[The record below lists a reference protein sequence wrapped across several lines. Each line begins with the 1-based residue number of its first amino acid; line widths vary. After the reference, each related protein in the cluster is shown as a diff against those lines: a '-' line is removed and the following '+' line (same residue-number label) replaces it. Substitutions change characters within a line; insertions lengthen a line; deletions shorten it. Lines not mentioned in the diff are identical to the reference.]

1 MTETQLLELSALTEL
16 SRELTPIDCIRIR
29 NAIGLPEGLSEEAK
43 EGFLFLIAFKKW
55 RGHRPHRF
63 YTILRDIHPE
73 LITIACKIPW
83 LCVSSHSDVE
93 YEEEEKISIKS
104 LIELLKN
111 EITKGQWVAI
121 YMVVA
126 GETNV
131 NIGFQETLEMLLDK
145 ELIHSDLT
153 QLSQIMEV
161 IERNDIVEKLKVFQ
175 RAFNQMEE
183 GEFESKFK
191 REVNSQAKELVQWE
205 EKLKQFG
212 LMQFGLVQQMIGKDK
227 AVRLSEVYVDLTILK
242 QEPREINMEDETTYN
257 EIAYLRKIANK
268 EVEIIPVD
276 FTEELRKYKT
286 RKLITYKPMNPK
298 IGKWKGYKQT
308 PEIWCLIGNPGCGK
322 TFLAKRTALRFS
334 SSELVDIEYSISIP
348 CRSTDWH
355 AMESTRYEN
364 ELEIET
370 EYISKWLC
378 LGLPKGPNW
387 SRDLAKHLTESDG
400 EGLLLII
407 DGLDEFTRKVPF
419 GKTFLCLLLTRQSL
433 TKSTIIL
440 TSRPGAWTDIS
451 SVHELKIDRY
461 YQVLGFSPEN
471 RDLYFKKQI
480 INETKLR
487 ACWDLM
493 ERHDEMKQLS
503 LIPVNASLFAAL
515 LKGEGSTSI
524 STLSKL
530 YYELILYMI
539 RRELSRMG
547 LQEFSRVALISDLH
561 TDIQECL
568 KAIGFIA
575 FLGVAN
581 RDLASEENIP
591 LIMGQEEYPSNCL
604 GLAHEHYKKEAVG
617 LIKKVWTFAHLTM
630 QEFTAAHWLSIST
643 WTKQCHSIRY
653 ISHSSETFPL
663 FKMLVR
669 FLCGILSH
677 KSAAILSV
685 MYRYLTPQPTQLNN
699 MPIIYQYSLFRT
711 LYFLIEGWKVFTEF
725 YLQLTAILYE
735 TNSNSI
741 INRFA
746 YYRQFLPNPIYF
758 YFTQTVSPNEWIC
771 FLQSL
776 QLLSQ
781 IQLIYIKTEFIN
793 PKQFIDLIE
802 KVCSLHYLAL
812 EFYKKDTPSI
822 LKYFKDTEFPC
833 DTKISIEL
841 NECDLTHETAV
852 ELFPL
857 SNQNLFSL
865 NIGFSNSSTEF
876 QILLANQFSTLEYIS
891 LPKSRIPFYEADSYF
906 YTADYDILIPGLCQ
920 ATQLIGLQ
928 LMESLDANYSQ
939 LLIDVLPRFSNI
951 QEISIPDCSLIL
963 ALCNIS
969 NLTYLKI
976 DSKQGTSEQC
986 PYLLQLIFENRNT
999 LKYLDL
1005 DSLYNILTDMGIF
1018 LNCIALCTN
1027 LVELLLRSTKQT
1039 PEDISLWSNTVNN
1052 MKALVVLWLYSVPLY
1067 DTGLESLCAGLAYHT
1082 NIRKL
1087 GVVEA
1092 NLTSL
1097 SCDTLIQL
1105 IPTITQ
1111 LEILG
1116 VYDLKRLDIEAYKL
1130 LQQTADEYSIEL
1142 NKLH

>member
-1 MTETQLLELSALTEL
+1 MDISGLTALAELSNELTIDNVKEIRNEIGIPEALCEDLSQITNFIFAIRKWNQHNPFHFYLALKRIRPELTEKA
-16 SRELTPIDCIRIR
+16 CRI
-29 NAIGLPEGLSEEAK
+29 K
-43 EGFLFLIAFKKW
+43 
-55 RGHRPHRF
+55 
-63 YTILRDIHPE
+63 
-73 LITIACKIPW
+73 W
-83 LCVSSHSDVE
+83 LCNSSPDGTDFQQ
-93 YEEEEKISIKS
+93 EEELSIKT
-104 LIELLKN
+104 LIELLKT
-111 EITKGQWVAI
+111 EITKAQWLMV
-121 YMVVA
+121 YMIV
-126 GETNV
+126 TNEAKENV
-131 NIGFQETLEMLLDK
+131 SFADTLNVLLEK
-145 ELIHSDLT
+145 GLLNKDLT
-153 QLSQIMEV
+153 ELSNILKAIQREDIAAK
-161 IERNDIVEKLKVFQ
+161 IQNYRNLFST
-175 RAFNQMEE
+175 MEE
-183 GEFESKFK
+183 GEFESKLK
-191 REVNSQAKELVQWE
+191 KEISSQAKQMKQWE
-205 EKLKQFG
+205 SNLKDFLQIQYG
-212 LMQFGLVQQMIGKDK
+212 TVQQMLGDDESVNL
-227 AVRLSEVYVDLTILK
+227 AEVYIELTILK
-242 QEPREINMEDETTYN
+242 EKPKAINFKDETTYN

-268 EVEIIPVD
+268 EVEITPVD
-276 FTEELRKYKT
+276 FTEELKE
-286 RKLITYKPMNPK
+286 YKPTK
-298 IGKWKGYKQT
+298 
-308 PEIWCLIGNPGCGK
+308 PEIWCLLGNPGCGK

-334 SSELVDIEYSISIP
+334 SSELVDIKYTISIP

-355 AMESTRYEN
+355 TMESTRYEN

-387 SRDLAKHLTESDG
+387 SKDLAKHLTESDG

-419 GKTFLCLLLTRQSL
+419 WKTFLCLLLTRQSL

-480 INETKLR
+480 INETKLK
-487 ACWDLM
+487 ACWELM

-515 LKGEGSTSI
+515 LKGEDSTSI
-524 STLSKL
+524 NTLSKL

-581 RDLASEENIP
+581 RDLASEENVS

-630 QEFTAAHWLSIST
+630 QEFTAAHWLSTST
-643 WTKQCHSIRY
+643 WTKQCYSIRY
-653 ISHSSETFPL
+653 ISHSSENFSL

-699 MPIIYQYSLFRT
+699 MPMMYQFST
-711 LYFLIEGWKVFTEF
+711 GSITDNFLIKGWKAFTEF

-741 INRFA
+741 INRFD

-781 IQLIYIKTEFIN
+781 IQLIYIHTEFIN

-802 KVCSLHYLAL
+802 KLKVCSLHYLEL
-812 EFYKKDTPSI
+812 RFYKKFTPSI
-822 LKYFKDTEFPC
+822 LEYFKDTEFPC
-833 DTKISIEL
+833 DTKISIDL
-841 NECDLTHETAV
+841 YNCNLTHKTAV

-865 NIGFSNSSTEF
+865 NIESNNYSTEF
-876 QILLANQFSTLEYIS
+876 QILLANQFSTLQYVS
-891 LPKSRIPFYEADSYF
+891 LPKSPDSKFHYIGIVHQLTCV
-906 YTADYDILIPGLCQ
+906 YATNYDILILGLCQ
-920 ATQLIGLQ
+920 ATQLIGLE
-928 LMESLDANYSQ
+928 LTESLRANYSQ
-939 LLIDVLPRFSNI
+939 LLIDVLPLFSNI
-951 QEISIPDCSLIL
+951 QEISISDCSLIP
-963 ALCNIS
+963 ALRKFS
-969 NLTYLKI
+969 NLTYLCV
-976 DSKQGTSEQC
+976 DSKQRTSEQC

-999 LKYLDL
+999 LKYLYL
-1005 DSLYNILTDMGIF
+1005 SNLYNILTDMDIF

-1027 LVELLLRSTKQT
+1027 LVELWLSDTKQT
-1039 PEDISLWSNTVNN
+1039 PKDISLWSGTVNN
-1052 MKALVVLWLYSVPLY
+1052 MKALVVLMLLSVPLY
-1067 DTGLESLCAGLAYHT
+1067 DAELESLCAGLAYHT
-1082 NIRKL
+1082 NIRELEVTHAK
-1087 GVVEA
+1087 
-1092 NLTSL
+1092 LTSL
-1097 SCDTLIQL
+1097 SCNTLIQL

-1111 LEILG
+1111 LERLV
-1116 VYDLKRLDIEAYKL
+1116 VYGLKYPDKEAYKL
-1130 LQQTADEYSIEL
+1130 LQQTADEYSIRL
-1142 NKLH
+1142 KLESHYFY

>member
-1 MTETQLLELSALTEL
+1 MAENILAELGASNRLLKELKTEEIIRILTEL
-16 SRELTPIDCIRIR
+16 RVPEVLYQDIKQGTNFLT
-29 NAIGLPEGLSEEAK
+29 AL
-43 EGFLFLIAFKKW
+43 KKW
-55 RGHRPHRF
+55 SGLNSYQFYQSLNSVRPD
-63 YTILRDIHPE
+63 LVPV
-73 LITIACKIPW
+73 ACRIKW
-83 LCVSSHSDVE
+83 LCVSSPEQTE
-93 YEEEEKISIKS
+93 YKEEEVLSVKT
-104 LIELLKN
+104 LIELMKSEISKANWELIYMAVTGEAGEN
-111 EITKGQWVAI
+111 INFEITLNKLLENGLIDRDLSTLKGI
-121 YMVVA
+121 LF
-126 GETNV
+126 E
-131 NIGFQETLEMLLDK
+131 IDRED
-145 ELIHSDLT
+145 LI
-153 QLSQIMEV
+153 
-161 IERNDIVEKLKVFQ
+161 EKLQ
-175 RAFNQMEE
+175 QYQNAFRSMEE
-183 GEFESKFK
+183 EEFESKFK
-191 REVNSQAKELVQWE
+191 REVNNQAKELKQWE
-205 EKLKQFG
+205 MKLREFVKVQYKQVKQLLG
-212 LMQFGLVQQMIGKDK
+212 DDESVS
-227 AVRLSEVYVDLTILK
+227 LSEVFVDLTILK
-242 QEPREINMEDETTYN
+242 QKPKEINMTDETTYN

-276 FTEELRKYKT
+276 FTEEI
-286 RKLITYKPMNPK
+286 ITYK
-298 IGKWKGYKQT
+298 QT
-308 PEIWCLIGNPGCGK
+308 EPEIWCLIGNPGCGK

-334 SSELVDIEYSISIP
+334 SSELINIQYSISIP

-387 SRDLAKHLTESDG
+387 PKDLAKHLTESDG

-407 DGLDEFTRKVPF
+407 DGLDEFTRKIPF
-419 GKTFLCLLLTRQSL
+419 GKTLLCLLLTRQSL

-451 SVHELKIDRY
+451 SLHELNVDRY

-471 RDLYFKKQI
+471 RDLYFMKQI
-480 INETKLR
+480 MNETKLR

-530 YYELILYMI
+530 YYELTLYMI

-568 KAIGFIA
+568 KGIGFIA

-581 RDLASEENIP
+581 RDLASEENVP

-617 LIKKVWTFAHLTM
+617 LIKKVWTFAHLSM
-630 QEFTAAHWLSIST
+630 QEFTAAHWLSTST
-643 WTKQCHSIRY
+643 WTEQCYSIRY
-653 ISHSSETFPL
+653 ISHSSENFSL

-685 MYRYLTPQPTQLNN
+685 MYRYLTPQPAQINN
-699 MPIIYQYSLFRT
+699 MPMMYQFSTDNFLF
-711 LYFLIEGWKVFTEF
+711 EDWKVFTEF
-725 YLQLTAILYE
+725 YLQLTAILFE

-746 YYRQFLPNPIYF
+746 YFRQFLPNPIYL

-781 IQLIYIKTEFIN
+781 IQLIYIKTEYIN

-802 KVCSLHYLAL
+802 RVKVFSLHYLAL
-812 EFYKKDTPSI
+812 EFHEKDTPSI
-822 LKYFKDTEFPC
+822 LEYFKDKEFPC
-833 DTKISIEL
+833 DTKIRIAL
-841 NECDLTHETAV
+841 YECDLTHETAV

-857 SNQNLFSL
+857 SNQNLFNLYIKS
-865 NIGFSNSSTEF
+865 SNYTTEF
-876 QILLANQFSTLEYIS
+876 QILLANQLSTLEYVS
-891 LPKSRIPFYEADSYF
+891 LPESRIQVFHIEKVSNELF
-906 YTADYDILIPGLCQ
+906 EHVYTADYDILIPGLCQ

-928 LMESLDANYSQ
+928 LIVSLSANYSQ
-939 LLIDVLPRFSNI
+939 LLIDVLPHFSNI
-951 QEISIPDCSLIL
+951 QEIRIHDYSLIP
-963 ALCNIS
+963 ALSNLS

-976 DSKQGTSEQC
+976 DSEQRTSEHC

-999 LKYLDL
+999 LKYLYL
-1005 DSLYNILTDMGIF
+1005 YSLYKILTDMDIF

-1027 LVELLLRSTKQT
+1027 LVELSLYATKQT
-1039 PEDISLWSNTVNN
+1039 SKDISLWSDTVNN
-1052 MKALVVLWLYSVPLY
+1052 MKALVVLNLQSVRLY
-1067 DTGLESLCAGLAYHT
+1067 DAEFESLCAGLAYHT

-1087 GVVEA
+1087 WVTRA
-1092 NLTSL
+1092 NLTSP

-1111 LEILG
+1111 LERLN
-1116 VYDLKRLDIEAYKL
+1116 VSNFRRLDEEAYKL
-1130 LQQTADEYSIEL
+1130 LQQTAKEYSIKFKVES
-1142 NKLH
+1142 HSFY

>member
-1 MTETQLLELSALTEL
+1 MTEAQLLELSALTEL
-16 SRELTPIDCIRIR
+16 SRELTAIDCIRIR
-29 NAIGLPEGLSEEAK
+29 NVIGLPEGLSEEAK
-43 EGFLFLIAFKKW
+43 EGFLFLIAFKQW

-93 YEEEEKISIKS
+93 YEEEETISIKS
-104 LIELLKN
+104 LIELLKT
-111 EITKGQWVAI
+111 ELTKGQWIAI

-145 ELIHSDLT
+145 GLIHSDLT
-153 QLSQIMEV
+153 QLSQIMKV
-161 IERNDIVEKLKVFQ
+161 IQKNDIVEKLRVYQK
-175 RAFNQMEE
+175 AFIRMEE

-191 REVNSQAKELVQWE
+191 REVNNQAKEMAQWE
-205 EKLKQFG
+205 EKLKQFA
-212 LMQFGLVQQMIGKDK
+212 LMQFEKVHQMIGKDK
-227 AVRLSEVYVDLTILK
+227 PVSLSEIYVDLTILK

-268 EVEIIPVD
+268 EAKVNPVD
-276 FTEELRKYKT
+276 FTKELRKYKP
-286 RKLITYKPMNPK
+286 RKLITYKTKNPK
-298 IGKWKGYKQT
+298 IGKWQSYKKT

-334 SSELVDIEYSISIP
+334 RSELVGIQYTISIP
-348 CRSTDWH
+348 CRNTDWH
-355 AMESTRYEN
+355 SMESTRYEN
-364 ELEIET
+364 ESEIET

-378 LGLPKGPNW
+378 LGLPMAIW
-387 SRDLAKHLTESDG
+387 SKDLAKHLTESDG

-419 GKTFLCLLLTRQSL
+419 GKTFLCLLLTRHSL

-451 SVHELKIDRY
+451 SVYELKIDRY

-480 INETKLR
+480 TNETKQK

-493 ERHDEMKQLS
+493 ERHDEMNQLS

-515 LKGEGSTSI
+515 LKGEDSTSI

-530 YYELILYMI
+530 YYELTLYMI

-568 KAIGFIA
+568 KGVGFIA

-581 RDLASEENIP
+581 RDLASEENVP
-591 LIMGQEEYPSNCL
+591 LFMGQEEYPSNCL

-617 LIKKVWTFAHLTM
+617 LFKKVWTFAHLTM
-630 QEFTAAHWLSIST
+630 QEFTAAHWLSTST
-643 WTKQCHSIRY
+643 WTEQCYSIRY
-653 ISHSSETFPL
+653 ISHSSDNFSL

-685 MYRYLTPQPTQLNN
+685 MYRYLTPQPIRINN
-699 MPIIYQYSLFRT
+699 MPMSVQLQIEKFRT
-711 LYFLIEGWKVFTEF
+711 EGFLIQGWKVFTEF

-746 YYRQFLPNPIYF
+746 YFRQFLPYPIYF

-781 IQLIYIKTEFIN
+781 IQLIYIDTEFIN
-793 PKQFIDLIE
+793 PKQFIHLIE
-802 KVCSLHYLAL
+802 KVKVCSLHYLAL
-812 EFYKKDTPSI
+812 QFYSKDATEI
-822 LKYFKDTEFPC
+822 LKYTNTIRDTQLMF
-833 DTKISIEL
+833 DTKL
-841 NECDLTHETAV
+841 CLYLAECNLTNDSAV
-852 ELFPL
+852 DIF
-857 SNQNLFSL
+857 SNTNQIIFSL
-865 NIGFSNSSTEF
+865 ILSSNTYSVECQH
-876 QILLANQFSTLEYIS
+876 QIANQLTVSLEYIYIHDMS
-891 LPKSRIPFYEADSYF
+891 SEIIH
-906 YTADYDILIPGLCQ
+906 ILSALFR
-920 ATQLIGLQ
+920 ATQLKGL
-928 LMESLDANYSQ
+928 LLFSIPKEFYEQ
-939 LLIDVLPRFSNI
+939 LLTVLPNFSHL
-951 QEISIPDCSLIL
+951 QEIKLEDYSLLPALHNLSSI
-963 ALCNIS
+963 
-969 NLTYLKI
+969 TYLKI
-976 DSKQGTSEQC
+976 SNIFGDSKQEFKHC
-986 PYLLQLIFENRNT
+986 PYLLRLIFEIRNT
-999 LKYLDL
+999 LSYL
-1005 DSLYNILTDMGIF
+1005 SLYKLNNILTDMDMF
-1018 LNCIALCTN
+1018 LNCVALCTN
-1027 LVELLLRSTKQT
+1027 LVELWLSSTYQCQTKLT
-1039 PEDISLWSNTVNN
+1039 PEDIDIWSNTVNN
-1052 MKALVVLWLYSVPLY
+1052 MKALIIFSLHGVTLY

-1082 NIRKL
+1082 NIMKL
-1087 GVVEA
+1087 MVKDA

-1111 LEILG
+1111 LEELN
-1116 VYDLKRLDIEAYKL
+1116 VLDLKEPDEEAYKL
-1130 LQQTADEYSIEL
+1130 LQRTANEYSIKL
-1142 NKLH
+1142 N

>member
-1 MTETQLLELSALTEL
+1 MDISGLTALTEL
-16 SRELTPIDCIRIR
+16 SNELTIDNIKQIR
-29 NAIGLPEGLSEEAK
+29 NEIGIPEGLCEDLSQITNFIFAIKRWNQHNPFHFYLALKRIRPELTEKACRIKWLCNSSPDGTDFQQQEELSIKTLMELLKTEITKAQWLLVYMIVTNEAK
-43 EGFLFLIAFKKW
+43 E
-55 RGHRPHRF
+55 
-63 YTILRDIHPE
+63 
-73 LITIACKIPW
+73 
-83 LCVSSHSDVE
+83 
-93 YEEEEKISIKS
+93 
-104 LIELLKN
+104 
-111 EITKGQWVAI
+111 
-121 YMVVA
+121 
-126 GETNV
+126 NV
-131 NIGFQETLEMLLDK
+131 NFADTLNVLLEKRLINKDLS
-145 ELIHSDLT
+145 ELSNILKAIQREDIAAKL
-153 QLSQIMEV
+153 QDY
-161 IERNDIVEKLKVFQ
+161 RNLFST
-175 RAFNQMEE
+175 MEE
-183 GEFESKFK
+183 GEFEGKFK
-191 REVNSQAKELVQWE
+191 KEISSQAKQMKEWE
-205 EKLKQFG
+205 IKLREFAKSQFEKVKQM
-212 LMQFGLVQQMIGKDK
+212 LGKDK
-227 AVRLSEVYVDLTILK
+227 LEWLENVFVDLTILK
-242 QEPREINMEDETTYN
+242 EEPREINFKDETTYN

-276 FTEELRKYKT
+276 FTEE
-286 RKLITYKPMNPK
+286 ITTYE
-298 IGKWKGYKQT
+298 QTT

-334 SSELVDIEYSISIP
+334 RSELVGIQYTISIP

-387 SRDLAKHLTESDG
+387 SKDLAKHLTESDG

-440 TSRPGAWTDIS
+440 TSRPGVWTDIS
-451 SVHELKIDRY
+451 SIHELKIDRY

-480 INETKLR
+480 INETKLK

-515 LKGEGSTSI
+515 LKGEDSTSI

-530 YYELILYMI
+530 YYELTLYMI

-575 FLGVAN
+575 FIGVAN
-581 RDLASEENIP
+581 RDLASEENVP
-591 LIMGQEEYPSNCL
+591 LIMGQEEYPSSCL

-617 LIKKVWTFAHLTM
+617 LFKKVWTFAHLTM
-630 QEFTAAHWLSIST
+630 QEFTAAHWLSTST
-643 WTKQCHSIRY
+643 WTEQCYSIRY
-653 ISHSSETFPL
+653 ISNSIENFSL

-699 MPIIYQYSLFRT
+699 MPMMYQFQT
-711 LYFLIEGWKVFTEF
+711 EDFLIEDWKVFTEL
-725 YLQLTAILYE
+725 YLQLTAMLYE

-741 INRFA
+741 TNRFA

-758 YFTQTVSPNEWIC
+758 YFTKTVSPNEWIC

-781 IQLIYIKTEFIN
+781 IQLIYIKNEFIN
-793 PKQFIDLIE
+793 PKQFIDLFGKI

-812 EFYKKDTPSI
+812 EFYEKDSAEI
-822 LKYFKDTEFPC
+822 LEYTNTINRTQLMF
-833 DTKISIEL
+833 DTKL
-841 NECDLTHETAV
+841 YLYLLLCNLTEDTAV
-852 ELFPL
+852 NIF
-857 SNQNLFSL
+857 SNNNQILFSL
-865 NIGFSNSSTEF
+865 RLYNNEYSNDCQQ
-876 QILLANQFSTLEYIS
+876 QIANEISALEYIHIYNMGS
-891 LPKSRIPFYEADSYF
+891 EIILSALP
-906 YTADYDILIPGLCQ
+906 Q
-920 ATQLIGLQ
+920 ATQLKALILYDIPI
-928 LMESLDANYSQ
+928 EFYEQ
-939 LLIDVLPRFSNI
+939 LLPMLPNFSNL
-951 QEISIPDCSLIL
+951 QEIELKEYSLIP
-963 ALCNIS
+963 ALS
-969 NLTYLKI
+969 NLSNVTYIKI
-976 DSKQGTSEQC
+976 INSDTEDPKLG
-986 PYLLQLIFENRNT
+986 PYLQQLIFENRNT
-999 LKYLDL
+999 LKYLSL
-1005 DSLYNILTDMGIF
+1005 DFVDNILTDMDIF

-1027 LVELLLRSTKQT
+1027 LVELWLSYTDLT
-1039 PEDISLWSNTVNN
+1039 PEDISLWSATVNN
-1052 MKALVVLWLYSVPLY
+1052 MNALVVLQLQSIPLS
-1067 DTGLESLCAGLAYHT
+1067 DTGLESLCAGLACHT
-1082 NIRKL
+1082 NIRSL
-1087 GVVEA
+1087 WVTEA
-1092 NLTSL
+1092 DLTSL

-1111 LEILG
+1111 LEILY
-1116 VYDLKRLDIEAYKL
+1116 VSDLEELDEEAFEL

-1142 NKLH
+1142 N

>member
-1 MTETQLLELSALTEL
+1 MAEFAEISALIELSEKISTAEILQIQTVIRMPEALCKDVTKVTSFLTSIKQWKEHDPYL
-16 SRELTPIDCIRIR
+16 FYLALEDLRPELTT
-29 NAIGLPEGLSEEAK
+29 L
-43 EGFLFLIAFKKW
+43 
-55 RGHRPHRF
+55 
-63 YTILRDIHPE
+63 
-73 LITIACKIPW
+73 ACGIPW
-83 LCVSSHSDVE
+83 LCMPTPNKLE
-93 YEEEEKISIKS
+93 YQAKELSIKS
-104 LIELLKN
+104 LIDLLKS
-111 EITKGQWVAI
+111 EITKDKWGII
-121 YMVVA
+121 YMVIA
-126 GETNV
+126 NEAKENADFELTLNKMAEK
-131 NIGFQETLEMLLDK
+131 GFIEKD
-145 ELIHSDLT
+145 LIK
-153 QLSQIMEV
+153 LSQMMAV
-161 IERNDIVEKLKVFQ
+161 IKRDDIVEKMQPYQ
-175 RAFNQMEE
+175 RAFSGMED
-183 GEFESKFK
+183 GEFEWKFK
-191 REVNSQAKELVQWE
+191 KEVGNQGKEVKEWKQKLIDFSQI
-205 EKLKQFG
+205 QFG
-212 LMQFGLVQQMIGKDK
+212 TVKQMLGTDK
-227 AVRLSEVYVDLTILK
+227 AVRLTEVYVDLTILK
-242 QEPREINMEDETTYN
+242 REPEAINLEDETTYN
-257 EIAYLRKIANK
+257 EIALLRKIANK
-268 EVEIIPVD
+268 KVKINPIN
-276 FTEELRKYKT
+276 FTNELTSYEPT
-286 RKLITYKPMNPK
+286 
-298 IGKWKGYKQT
+298 T

-334 SSELVDIEYSISIP
+334 SSELVNIQYTISIP

-364 ELEIET
+364 ESEIET

-387 SRDLAKHLTESDG
+387 SKDLAKHLTESDG

-440 TSRPGAWTDIS
+440 SSRPGAWTNIS
-451 SVHELKIDRY
+451 SVHELKIDQY

-480 INETKLR
+480 INENKLR

-493 ERHDEMKQLS
+493 ARHDEMKQLS

-515 LKGEGSTSI
+515 LKGEDSTSI
-524 STLSKL
+524 NTLSKL
-530 YYELILYMI
+530 YYELTLYMI

-568 KAIGFIA
+568 KGIGFIA

-581 RDLASEENIP
+581 RDLASEENVP

-630 QEFTAAHWLSIST
+630 QEFTAAHWLSTST
-643 WTKQCHSIRY
+643 WTKQCYSIRY
-653 ISHSSETFPL
+653 ISHSIENFSL

-699 MPIIYQYSLFRT
+699 MPMRVQFQT
-711 LYFLIEGWKVFTEF
+711 EGFLIEGWKVFTEF

-758 YFTQTVSPNEWIC
+758 YFEQTVSPNEWIC

-802 KVCSLHYLAL
+802 KVKVCSLHHLAL
-812 EFYKKDTPSI
+812 ELYNKDSTEI
-822 LKYFKDTEFPC
+822 LEYTNTIRETQLMF
-833 DTKISIEL
+833 DTKLCL
-841 NECDLTHETAV
+841 NLRGCNLTRDTAV
-852 ELFPL
+852 
-857 SNQNLFSL
+857 NLFSY
-865 NIGFSNSSTEF
+865 SN
-876 QILLANQFSTLEYIS
+876 QILFSLILGSNEYSNEYEKQIANQLTALEYIHINDMES
-891 LPKSRIPFYEADSYF
+891 EIIFSALS
-906 YTADYDILIPGLCQ
+906 Q
-920 ATQLIGLQ
+920 ATQLKALFLYEIPNECYEQ
-928 LMESLDANYSQ
+928 L
-939 LLIDVLPRFSNI
+939 ITVLPNLSNL
-951 QEISIPDCSLIL
+951 QEIELEEYSLIP
-963 ALCNIS
+963 ALS
-969 NLTYLKI
+969 NLSNVTYLKI
-976 DSKQGTSEQC
+976 DYSNPEDSKQC
-986 PYLLQLIFENRNT
+986 PCLLQLIFENRNT
-999 LKYLDL
+999 LKYLYL
-1005 DSLYNILTDMGIF
+1005 DSLYNILTDMDIF

-1027 LVELLLRSTKQT
+1027 LVELWLHGTNLT
-1039 PEDISLWSNTVNN
+1039 PEDISLWSDTVNN
-1052 MKALVVLWLYSVPLY
+1052 MKALVVLHLLSVTLY
-1067 DTGLESLCAGLAYHT
+1067 DTGLESLCVGLAYHT

-1087 GVVEA
+1087 WVTEA
-1092 NLTSL
+1092 NITSL

-1111 LEILG
+1111 LEILD
-1116 VYDLKRLDIEAYKL
+1116 VSDLEYPDKEAYKL
-1130 LQQTADEYSIEL
+1130 LQQTADEYSIKL
-1142 NKLH
+1142 N

>member
-1 MTETQLLELSALTEL
+1 MDISGLTALAELSNELTIDNVKEIRNEIGIPEALCEDLSQITNFIFAIRKWNQHNPFRFYLALKRIRPELTEKA
-16 SRELTPIDCIRIR
+16 CRI
-29 NAIGLPEGLSEEAK
+29 K
-43 EGFLFLIAFKKW
+43 
-55 RGHRPHRF
+55 
-63 YTILRDIHPE
+63 
-73 LITIACKIPW
+73 W
-83 LCVSSHSDVE
+83 LCNSSPDGTDFQ
-93 YEEEEKISIKS
+93 EEEELSIKT
-104 LIELLKN
+104 LIELLKT
-111 EITKGQWVAI
+111 EITKAQWLMV
-121 YMVVA
+121 YMIVTSEA
-126 GETNV
+126 KENV
-131 NIGFQETLEMLLDK
+131 SFADTLNVLLEK
-145 ELIHSDLT
+145 GLINKDLT
-153 QLSQIMEV
+153 ELSNILKAIQRE
-161 IERNDIVEKLKVFQ
+161 DIAAKLQDYWNLFST
-175 RAFNQMEE
+175 MEE

-191 REVNSQAKELVQWE
+191 KEISSQAKQMKQWE
-205 EKLKQFG
+205 SNLKDFLQIQYG
-212 LMQFGLVQQMIGKDK
+212 TVQQMIGDDESVNL
-227 AVRLSEVYVDLTILK
+227 AEVYIELTILK
-242 QEPREINMEDETTYN
+242 QKPKAVNFKDETTYN

-268 EVEIIPVD
+268 EVEITPVD
-276 FTEELRKYKT
+276 FTEELKE
-286 RKLITYKPMNPK
+286 YKPTK
-298 IGKWKGYKQT
+298 

-334 SSELVDIEYSISIP
+334 SSELVDIQYTISIP

-355 AMESTRYEN
+355 VMESTRYE
-364 ELEIET
+364 EEKKVESEFIQ
-370 EYISKWLC
+370 KWLC
-378 LGLPKGPNW
+378 LGLPVGPSW
-387 SRDLAKHLTESDG
+387 TMDLVKHLNESSG

-407 DGLDEFTRKVPF
+407 DGLDEFTRNVPF

-471 RDLYFKKQI
+471 RDLYFTKQI

-515 LKGEGSTSI
+515 LKGEESTSI

-530 YYELILYMI
+530 YYELTLYMI

-547 LQEFSRVALISDLH
+547 LQEFSRVALISELH

-581 RDLASEENIP
+581 RDLASEENVP

-617 LIKKVWTFAHLTM
+617 LFKKVWTFAHLTM
-630 QEFTAAHWLSIST
+630 QEFTAAHWLSTST
-643 WTKQCHSIRY
+643 WTEQCYSIRY
-653 ISHSSETFPL
+653 ISHSSGNFSL

-685 MYRYLTPQPTQLNN
+685 MYRYLTPQPTQINN
-699 MPIIYQYSLFRT
+699 MPIMYQFSTDGLFRNDG
-711 LYFLIEGWKVFTEF
+711 FIIKSWKIFTEF

-781 IQLIYIKTEFIN
+781 IQLISIETEFIN

-802 KVCSLHYLAL
+802 KVCSLHYLEL
-812 EFYKKDTPSI
+812 EFSNKDTPSI
-822 LKYFKDTEFPC
+822 LEYFKDTEFPC
-833 DTKISIEL
+833 DTKISIQL
-841 NECDLTHETAV
+841 CKCDLTHETAI

-857 SNQNLFSL
+857 YNQNLFSL
-865 NIGFSNSSTEF
+865 GIVSSDCSIGF
-876 QILLANQFSTLEYIS
+876 QLLLANQLSTLEYIT
-891 LPKSRIPFYEADSYF
+891 LPESSFYFPLFGNMLFTRPCTSVYH
-906 YTADYDILIPGLCQ
+906 ILIPALCK

-928 LMESLDANYSQ
+928 LMESLNAKYSQ

-951 QEISIPDCSLIL
+951 QEISICDYSLIP

-976 DSKQGTSEQC
+976 DSIQGTSEQC

-999 LKYLDL
+999 LKYLYL
-1005 DSLYNILTDMGIF
+1005 DNLYNILTDMDIF

-1027 LVELLLRSTKQT
+1027 LVELWLFNTKQT
-1039 PEDISLWSNTVNN
+1039 PKDISLWSNTVNN
-1052 MKALVVLWLYSVPLY
+1052 MKALVVLDLQRVPLSN
-1067 DTGLESLCAGLAYHT
+1067 TGLESLCAGLAYHT
-1082 NIRKL
+1082 NIRELRVKD
-1087 GVVEA
+1087 A
-1092 NLTSL
+1092 KLTSL

-1111 LEILG
+1111 LEILM
-1116 VYDLKRLDIEAYKL
+1116 VSDLEEPDKEAYKL
-1130 LQQTADEYSIEL
+1130 LQQTADEYSIL
-1142 NKLH
+1142 LV

>member
-1 MTETQLLELSALTEL
+1 MDISGLTALAELSNELTIDNVIQIRNEIGIPEALCEDLSQITNFIFAIRKWNQHNPFHFYLALKRIRPELTEKA
-16 SRELTPIDCIRIR
+16 CRI
-29 NAIGLPEGLSEEAK
+29 K
-43 EGFLFLIAFKKW
+43 
-55 RGHRPHRF
+55 
-63 YTILRDIHPE
+63 
-73 LITIACKIPW
+73 W
-83 LCVSSHSDVE
+83 LCKSSPDGTDFQQ
-93 YEEEEKISIKS
+93 EEELSIKT
-104 LIELLKN
+104 LIELLKT
-111 EITKGQWVAI
+111 EITKAQWLMV
-121 YMVVA
+121 YMIVTSEA
-126 GETNV
+126 KENV
-131 NIGFQETLEMLLDK
+131 SFADTLNVLLEKGLINK
-145 ELIHSDLT
+145 ELT
-153 QLSQIMEV
+153 ELSNILKAIQREDIAAKLQDY
-161 IERNDIVEKLKVFQ
+161 RNLFST
-175 RAFNQMEE
+175 MEE
-183 GEFESKFK
+183 GELESKFK
-191 REVNSQAKELVQWE
+191 KEISSQAKQMKQWE
-205 EKLKQFG
+205 IKLREFAKSQFEKVKQM
-212 LMQFGLVQQMIGKDK
+212 LGKDK
-227 AVRLSEVYVDLTILK
+227 LEWLENVFVDLTILK
-242 QEPREINMEDETTYN
+242 EEPREIKIEDETTYN

-276 FTEELRKYKT
+276 FTEE
-286 RKLITYKPMNPK
+286 ITTYEPT
-298 IGKWKGYKQT
+298 T

-334 SSELVDIEYSISIP
+334 SSELVGIQYSISIP

-387 SRDLAKHLTESDG
+387 SKDLAKHLTESDG

-419 GKTFLCLLLTRQSL
+419 GETFLCLLLTRQSL

-480 INETKLR
+480 IIETKLK

-515 LKGEGSTSI
+515 LKGEDSTSI
-524 STLSKL
+524 NTLSKL

-581 RDLASEENIP
+581 RDLASEENVP

-630 QEFTAAHWLSIST
+630 QEFTAAHWLSTST
-643 WTKQCHSIRY
+643 WTEQCYSIRY
-653 ISHSSETFPL
+653 ISHSRENFSL

-677 KSAAILSV
+677 KSAAIISI
-685 MYRYLTPQPTQLNN
+685 MYRYLTPQPTQLNS
-699 MPIIYQYSLFRT
+699 MPMIYQIHSEG
-711 LYFLIEGWKVFTEF
+711 FLIKGWKVFTEF

-758 YFTQTVSPNEWIC
+758 YFEQTVSPNEWIC

-781 IQLIYIKTEFIN
+781 IQLISIDTDFIN
-793 PKQFIDLIE
+793 PKQFTDLIE
-802 KVCSLHYLAL
+802 KVKVCSLHYLAL
-812 EFYKKDTPSI
+812 EFYNKDSAEI
-822 LKYFKDTEFPC
+822 LEYTNTIRETQLMF
-833 DTKISIEL
+833 DTKLCL
-841 NECDLTHETAV
+841 NLRGCNLTGDTAV
-852 ELFPL
+852 
-857 SNQNLFSL
+857 NLFSY
-865 NIGFSNSSTEF
+865 NN
-876 QILLANQFSTLEYIS
+876 QILFSLRLSYNEYSNEYENQIANQLTALEYIDIS
-891 LPKSRIPFYEADSYF
+891 YMKS
-906 YTADYDILIPGLCQ
+906 DIMLSALSQ
-920 ATQLIGLQ
+920 ATQLKAL
-928 LMESLDANYSQ
+928 SLFKIPNEYYEQ
-939 LLIDVLPRFSNI
+939 LLTVLPNFSNL
-951 QEISIPDCSLIL
+951 QEMELEDYSLIP
-963 ALCNIS
+963 ALS
-969 NLTYLKI
+969 NLSNVTYLRIGSVFSDESGFQEELK
-976 DSKQGTSEQC
+976 QC
-986 PYLLQLIFENRNT
+986 PYLLQLIFDNRNT

-1005 DSLYNILTDMGIF
+1005 HSLDNILTDMDIL

-1027 LVELLLRSTKQT
+1027 LVVLSLHGTKQT
-1039 PEDISLWSNTVNN
+1039 PEDISLWSDTVNS
-1052 MKALVVLWLYSVPLY
+1052 MKALVVLYIQYIPLS

-1087 GVVEA
+1087 VVIYA
-1092 NLTSL
+1092 KLTSL

-1105 IPTITQ
+1105 MPTITQ
-1111 LEILG
+1111 LEE
-1116 VYDLKRLDIEAYKL
+1116 LDVSELDKLDEEAYKL
-1130 LQQTADEYSIEL
+1130 LQQTADEYSVIL
-1142 NKLH
+1142 KM

>member
-1 MTETQLLELSALTEL
+1 MAENILAELGASNRLLKELKPEEITQILTEL
-16 SRELTPIDCIRIR
+16 RVPEVLYQDIKQGTNFLT
-29 NAIGLPEGLSEEAK
+29 AL
-43 EGFLFLIAFKKW
+43 KKW
-55 RGHRPHRF
+55 SGLNSYRF
-63 YTILRDIHPE
+63 YQSLNSVRPDLAPV
-73 LITIACKIPW
+73 ACRVKW
-83 LCVSSHSDVE
+83 LCVSSPEQTE
-93 YEEEEKISIKS
+93 YKEEEVLSVKT
-104 LIELLKN
+104 LIELMKS
-111 EITKGQWVAI
+111 EISKANWELI
-121 YMVVA
+121 YMAVTGEA
-126 GETNV
+126 GENV
-131 NIGFQETLEMLLDK
+131 NFEKTLNKLLENGFIDKGLNTLKGILL
-145 ELIHSDLT
+145 E
-153 QLSQIMEV
+153 
-161 IERNDIVEKLKVFQ
+161 IEREDLIEKLQ
-175 RAFNQMEE
+175 QYQNAFSAMEE

-191 REVNSQAKELVQWE
+191 REVNNQAKQMKQWE
-205 EKLKQFG
+205 SNLKHFLQIQYG
-212 LMQFGLVQQMIGKDK
+212 TVQQMLGEDESVNL
-227 AVRLSEVYVDLTILK
+227 AEVYIELTILK
-242 QEPREINMEDETTYN
+242 QKPKAINFKDETTYN

-268 EVEIIPVD
+268 EVEITPVN
-276 FTEELRKYKT
+276 FTKELTSYKST
-286 RKLITYKPMNPK
+286 R
-298 IGKWKGYKQT
+298 

-322 TFLAKRTALRFS
+322 TFLARRTALRFS
-334 SSELVDIEYSISIP
+334 SSDLIGIQYTISIP

-355 AMESTRYEN
+355 AMESTRYE
-364 ELEIET
+364 EEKKVESEFIQ
-370 EYISKWLC
+370 KWMC
-378 LGLPKGPNW
+378 LGLPVGPSW
-387 SRDLAKHLTESDG
+387 TMDLAKHLNESSG

-419 GKTFLCLLLTRQSL
+419 GKTFLCLLLTRLSL

-451 SVHELKIDRY
+451 SDHELKIDRY

-471 RDLYFKKQI
+471 RDLYFMKQI
-480 INETKLR
+480 ANENKLK
-487 ACWDLM
+487 ACWELM

-515 LKGEGSTSI
+515 LKGEDSTSI
-524 STLSKL
+524 NTLSKL
-530 YYELILYMI
+530 YYELTLYMI

-547 LQEFSRVALISDLH
+547 LQEFSRVALISELH

-568 KAIGFIA
+568 KGIGFIA

-581 RDLASEENIP
+581 RDLASEENVP

-630 QEFTAAHWLSIST
+630 QEFTAAHWLSTST
-643 WTKQCHSIRY
+643 WTQQCYSIRY
-653 ISHSSETFPL
+653 ISNSNENFSI

-685 MYRYLTPQPTQLNN
+685 MYRYLTPQPIQINN
-699 MPIIYQYSLFRT
+699 MPMRYQFNTSGIIKGWGRFST
-711 LYFLIEGWKVFTEF
+711 EGFLIEGWKVFTEF

-758 YFTQTVSPNEWIC
+758 YFTLTASPNEWVC

-776 QLLSQ
+776 QLLPQ

-802 KVCSLHYLAL
+802 KVKVCSLHYLAL
-812 EFYKKDTPSI
+812 EFYYKDSTKI
-822 LKYFKDTEFPC
+822 LEYTDTIRETQLIF
-833 DTKISIEL
+833 DTKLCL
-841 NECDLTHETAV
+841 NLQDCNLTGDTAV
-852 ELFPL
+852 NIF
-857 SNQNLFSL
+857 SYNSQILFSL
-865 NIGFSNSSTEF
+865 ILNSNEYSNECKK
-876 QILLANQFSTLEYIS
+876 QIANQLTALEYIHINDVKS
-891 LPKSRIPFYEADSYF
+891 EIIFSALP
-906 YTADYDILIPGLCQ
+906 Q
-920 ATQLIGLQ
+920 ATQLKTLILYNIPI
-928 LMESLDANYSQ
+928 ECYKQ
-939 LLIDVLPRFSNI
+939 LLTVLPNFSNL
-951 QEISIPDCSLIL
+951 QEIELDDYFLLL
-963 ALCNIS
+963 ALS
-969 NLTYLKI
+969 NLSNVTYLKI
-976 DSKQGTSEQC
+976 GEYFGSKRDYKEC

-999 LKYLDL
+999 LKYLYL
-1005 DSLYNILTDMGIF
+1005 DNLYTILTDMDIF

-1027 LVELLLRSTKQT
+1027 LVELWLNGTNQT

-1052 MKALVVLWLYSVPLY
+1052 MKALVVLFLQSVPLS

-1087 GVVEA
+1087 EVSYAE
-1092 NLTSL
+1092 LTSL

-1116 VYDLKRLDIEAYKL
+1116 VFELSYPDKVAYKL
-1130 LQQTADEYSIEL
+1130 LQQAADEYSIKL
-1142 NKLH
+1142 N

>member
-1 MTETQLLELSALTEL
+1 MAENILAELGASNRLLKELKPEEIIRILTEL
-16 SRELTPIDCIRIR
+16 RVPEVLYQDIKQGTNFLT
-29 NAIGLPEGLSEEAK
+29 AL
-43 EGFLFLIAFKKW
+43 KKW
-55 RGHRPHRF
+55 SGLNSYRF
-63 YTILRDIHPE
+63 YQSLNSVRPDLAPV
-73 LITIACKIPW
+73 ACRVKW
-83 LCVSSHSDVE
+83 LCVSSPEQTE
-93 YEEEEKISIKS
+93 YKEEEVLSVKT
-104 LIELLKN
+104 LIELMKSEISKANWELIYMAVTGEAGEN
-111 EITKGQWVAI
+111 VNFEITLNKLLENGFIDKGL
-121 YMVVA
+121 
-126 GETNV
+126 N
-131 NIGFQETLEMLLDK
+131 TLKGILL
-145 ELIHSDLT
+145 E
-153 QLSQIMEV
+153 
-161 IERNDIVEKLKVFQ
+161 IEREDLIEKLQ
-175 RAFNQMEE
+175 QYQNAFSAMEE
-183 GEFESKFK
+183 EEFESKFK
-191 REVNSQAKELVQWE
+191 REVNNQAKELKQWE
-205 EKLKQFG
+205 SNLKDFLQIQYG
-212 LMQFGLVQQMIGKDK
+212 TVQQMLGEDESVNL
-227 AVRLSEVYVDLTILK
+227 ADVYIELTILK
-242 QEPREINMEDETTYN
+242 QKPQAVNFKDETTYN

-268 EVEIIPVD
+268 EVEITPVD
-276 FTEELRKYKT
+276 FTEELKE
-286 RKLITYKPMNPK
+286 YKPTK
-298 IGKWKGYKQT
+298 

-334 SSELVDIEYSISIP
+334 SSELVDIKYSISIP

-407 DGLDEFTRKVPF
+407 DGLDEFMRKVPF

-440 TSRPGAWTDIS
+440 TSRPGAWTNIS

-471 RDLYFKKQI
+471 RNLYFKKQI

-493 ERHDEMKQLS
+493 ERHDEIEQLS

-515 LKGEGSTSI
+515 LKGEDSTSFN
-524 STLSKL
+524 TLSKL

-561 TDIQECL
+561 TDIQECF

-581 RDLASEENIP
+581 RDLASEEKVP

-630 QEFTAAHWLSIST
+630 QEFTAAHWLSTST
-643 WTKQCHSIRY
+643 WTQQCYSIRY
-653 ISHSSETFPL
+653 ISHSSENFSL

-685 MYRYLTPQPTQLNN
+685 MYRYLTPQPTQINN
-699 MPIIYQYSLFRT
+699 MPMMYQFST
-711 LYFLIEGWKVFTEF
+711 GSITEGFLIEDWEVFTEF

-793 PKQFIDLIE
+793 SKQFINLIE
-802 KVCSLHYLAL
+802 RVQACSLHYLAL
-812 EFYKKDTPSI
+812 DFSNKDTPSI
-822 LKYFKDTEFPC
+822 LEYFKDTQFPC
-833 DTKISIEL
+833 DTKIRIAL
-841 NECDLTHETAV
+841 YDCDLTHETAV

-857 SNQNLFSL
+857 TNQNLFSL
-865 NIGFSNSSTEF
+865 SIESSNYSTEF
-876 QILLANQFSTLEYIS
+876 QILLANQLSTLEYIT
-891 LPKSRIPFYEADSYF
+891 LPESHIEFTKNENEVSRV
-906 YTADYDILIPGLCQ
+906 YTANYDILIPGLCQ

-928 LMESLDANYSQ
+928 LTESLDANYSQ

-951 QEISIPDCSLIL
+951 QEISIPDCSLIP
-963 ALCNIS
+963 ALSNIS
-969 NLTYLKI
+969 NLTYLYI
-976 DSKQGTSEQC
+976 DCEQRTSEQC

-1005 DSLYNILTDMGIF
+1005 DNLYNILTDMDIF
-1018 LNCIALCTN
+1018 LNRIALCTN
-1027 LVELLLRSTKQT
+1027 LVELLLHSTKQT

-1052 MKALVVLWLYSVPLY
+1052 MKALVVLWLLFVPLY
-1067 DTGLESLCAGLAYHT
+1067 DTGLESLCAGLAYHN

-1087 GVVEA
+1087 GIIEA

-1097 SCDTLIQL
+1097 SCETLIQL

-1111 LEILG
+1111 LEELY
-1116 VYDLKRLDIEAYKL
+1116 VSDLEHPDIEAYKL
-1130 LQQTADEYSIEL
+1130 LQQTADEYSIL
-1142 NKLH
+1142 LY

>member
-1 MTETQLLELSALTEL
+1 MSETQLLELSALTEL
-16 SRELTPIDCIRIR
+16 SRELTAIDCIRIR

-43 EGFLFLIAFKKW
+43 QGFLFLIAFKQW
-55 RGHRPHRF
+55 RGHRPDRF

-104 LIELLKN
+104 LIELLKT
-111 EITKGQWVAI
+111 EITKGQWIAI

-131 NIGFQETLEMLLDK
+131 NIGFQETLEMLLAK
-145 ELIHSDLT
+145 GLIHSDLT
-153 QLSQIMEV
+153 QLSQIMQV
-161 IERNDIVEKLKVFQ
+161 IERNDIVDKLKEFQ
-175 RAFNQMEE
+175 RAFNRMEE

-191 REVNSQAKELVQWE
+191 REVNNQAREMAQWE
-205 EKLKQFG
+205 ENLKEFALIQHG
-212 LMQFGLVQQMIGKDK
+212 TIQQMLGEDHTVSLKK
-227 AVRLSEVYVDLTILK
+227 VYIDLTILK
-242 QEPREINMEDETTYN
+242 EKPRAINMKDETTYN

-268 EVEIIPVD
+268 QVEITPVN
-276 FTEELRKYKT
+276 FTKELRKYKP
-286 RKLITYKPMNPK
+286 RKLITYKPLNPK

-322 TFLAKRTALRFS
+322 TFLAKRIALRFS
-334 SSELVDIEYSISIP
+334 SSELVGIQFSISIP

-387 SRDLAKHLTESDG
+387 SKDLAKHLIESDG

-419 GKTFLCLLLTRQSL
+419 GKTLLFLLLTRQSL

-451 SVHELKIDRY
+451 SSHELKIDRY
-461 YQVLGFSPEN
+461 YQVLRFSPEN

-480 INETKLR
+480 INETKLK

-515 LKGEGSTSI
+515 LKGDDSTSI

-530 YYELILYMI
+530 YYELTLYMI

-547 LQEFSRVALISDLH
+547 LQEFSRVALISELH
-561 TDIQECL
+561 NDIQECL
-568 KAIGFIA
+568 KGIGFIA

-581 RDLASEENIP
+581 RDLASEENVP
-591 LIMGQEEYPSNCL
+591 LVMGQEEYPSNCL

-630 QEFTAAHWLSIST
+630 QEFTAAHWLSTST
-643 WTKQCHSIRY
+643 WTEQCYSIRY
-653 ISHSSETFPL
+653 ISHSIENFSL

-669 FLCGILSH
+669 FLCGILSN

-685 MYRYLTPQPTQLNN
+685 MYRYLTPQSTQLNN
-699 MPIIYQYSLFRT
+699 MPMISQIET
-711 LYFLIEGWKVFTEF
+711 GGFLIDGWKVFTEL

-741 INRFA
+741 INRFD

-758 YFTQTVSPNEWIC
+758 YFEQTVSPNEWIC

-781 IQLIYIKTEFIN
+781 IQLISIKTEFIN
-793 PKQFIDLIE
+793 PKQFINLIE
-802 KVCSLHYLAL
+802 KVKVCSVHYLAL
-812 EFYKKDTPSI
+812 ELYNKDSTEI
-822 LKYFKDTEFPC
+822 LEYTNTIRETQLMF
-833 DTKISIEL
+833 DTKLCL
-841 NECDLTHETAV
+841 NLWNCSLTGDTAV
-852 ELFPL
+852 NIF
-857 SNQNLFSL
+857 SNKNNQILFSL
-865 NIGFSNSSTEF
+865 ILINTKYSNECEK
-876 QILLANQFSTLEYIS
+876 QIANQLTALEYIS
-891 LPKSRIPFYEADSYF
+891 IDNRKSEIIFSALS
-906 YTADYDILIPGLCQ
+906 Q
-920 ATQLIGLQ
+920 ATQLRALFLFEIPN
-928 LMESLDANYSQ
+928 ECYAQ
-939 LLIDVLPRFSNI
+939 LLTVLPNFSNL
-951 QEISIPDCSLIL
+951 QEIKLQEYSLIP
-963 ALCNIS
+963 ALS
-969 NLTYLKI
+969 NLSNVTYLNI
-976 DSKQGTSEQC
+976 GDYSRTKQDYKQC
-986 PYLLQLIFENRNT
+986 PYLLQLIFENRST
-999 LKYLDL
+999 LKYLYL
-1005 DSLYNILTDMGIF
+1005 YSLYVILTDMDIF

-1027 LVELLLRSTKQT
+1027 LVELGLYSTKRI
-1039 PEDISLWSNTVNN
+1039 PEDIYLWSNTVNN
-1052 MKALVVLWLYSVPLY
+1052 MKALVILSLQYVPLY

-1087 GVVEA
+1087 WVTVA

-1111 LEILG
+1111 LDILR
-1116 VYDLKRLDIEAYKL
+1116 VSELKKLDKEAYKL
-1130 LQQTADEYSIEL
+1130 LQQTADEYSIKF
-1142 NKLH
+1142 N

>member
-1 MTETQLLELSALTEL
+1 MSETQLLELAALTEL
-16 SRELTPIDCIRIR
+16 SRELTAIDCIRIR

-43 EGFLFLIAFKKW
+43 EGFLFLIAFKQW

-93 YEEEEKISIKS
+93 YEEEEEISIKS

-145 ELIHSDLT
+145 GLIHSDLT
-153 QLSQIMEV
+153 QLSQIMKV
-161 IERNDIVEKLKVFQ
+161 IQRNDIVEKLKVFQ
-175 RAFNQMEE
+175 RAFIQMEE

-191 REVNSQAKELVQWE
+191 KEVNNQAKELAQWE
-205 EKLKQFG
+205 EKLKQFSKG
-212 LMQFGLVQQMIGKDK
+212 QYKKVKQMLGDDES
-227 AVRLSEVYVDLTILK
+227 VSLSEVFVDLTILK
-242 QEPREINMEDETTYN
+242 QKPKEINMEDETSYS

-276 FTEELRKYKT
+276 FTKE
-286 RKLITYKPMNPK
+286 ITTYE
-298 IGKWKGYKQT
+298 QT
-308 PEIWCLIGNPGCGK
+308 EPEIWCLIGNPGCGK
-322 TFLAKRTALRFS
+322 TFLAKRIALRFS
-334 SSELVDIEYSISIP
+334 SSELVGIKYSISIP

-355 AMESTRYEN
+355 DMESTRYEN
-364 ELEIET
+364 ELENET

-387 SRDLAKHLTESDG
+387 SKDLAKHLTESDG

-407 DGLDEFTRKVPF
+407 DGLDEFTRKIPF

-433 TKSTIIL
+433 TNSTIIL
-440 TSRPGAWTDIS
+440 TSRPGAWTSIS
-451 SVHELKIDRY
+451 SIHELKIDRY

-480 INETKLR
+480 INETKLK

-515 LKGEGSTSI
+515 LKGEDSTSI

-530 YYELILYMI
+530 YYELTLYMI

-581 RDLASEENIP
+581 RDLASEENVP

-630 QEFTAAHWLSIST
+630 QEFTASHWLSTST
-643 WTKQCHSIRY
+643 WTEQCYSIRY
-653 ISHSSETFPL
+653 ISNSNENFSL

-699 MPIIYQYSLFRT
+699 MPMMYQFNTNS
-711 LYFLIEGWKVFTEF
+711 FLIEDWEVFTEF

-735 TNSNSI
+735 TNSSSI

-793 PKQFIDLIE
+793 PKQFTDLIE
-802 KVCSLHYLAL
+802 NVKVCSLHYLAL
-812 EFYKKDTPSI
+812 EFYDKDTPSI
-822 LKYFKDTEFPC
+822 LEYFKDTEFPF
-833 DTKISIEL
+833 DTKISIQL
-841 NECDLTHETAV
+841 SYCDLTHETAV

-857 SNQNLFSL
+857 SNQNLFNL
-865 NIGFSNSSTEF
+865 NIESSKYSTEF
-876 QILLANQFSTLEYIS
+876 QILLANQLSTLEYIS
-891 LPKSRIPFYEADSYF
+891 LPESRISHSLVFTP
-906 YTADYDILIPGLCQ
+906 DYDILIPGLCQ

-928 LMESLDANYSQ
+928 LTGSLSAKYSQ
-939 LLIDVLPRFSNI
+939 LLIDVLPLFSNI
-951 QEISIPDCSLIL
+951 QEISIHDWSLIP
-963 ALCNIS
+963 ALSNIS
-969 NLTYLKI
+969 NLTYLNI
-976 DSKQGTSEQC
+976 DSYQRTSELC
-986 PYLLQLIFENRNT
+986 PYLLQLISENRNT
-999 LKYLDL
+999 LKCLYLSNL
-1005 DSLYNILTDMGIF
+1005 NAILTDMDIL

-1027 LVELLLRSTKQT
+1027 LVELWLYGTFLTT
-1039 PEDISLWSNTVNN
+1039 EDISLWSDTVNN
-1052 MKALVVLWLYSVPLY
+1052 MKALVVLHLQGVSLY

-1092 NLTSL
+1092 GLTSL
-1097 SCDTLIQL
+1097 SSDTLIQL

-1111 LEILG
+1111 LEIL
-1116 VYDLKRLDIEAYKL
+1116 VVSDLKYKLDVEAYKL
-1130 LQQTADEYSIEL
+1130 LQQTADEYSIKL
-1142 NKLH
+1142 N